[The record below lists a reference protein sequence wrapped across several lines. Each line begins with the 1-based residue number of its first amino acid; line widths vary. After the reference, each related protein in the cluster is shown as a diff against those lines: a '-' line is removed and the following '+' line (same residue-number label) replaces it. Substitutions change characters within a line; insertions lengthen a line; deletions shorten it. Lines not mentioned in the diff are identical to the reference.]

1 MRAST
6 ETGTILGVRDAKI
19 KIWDLHPRSSVS
31 SKADI
36 QINLVVQGDRNHKVG
51 LIRGSGRAE
60 KGLTPQGLGD
70 KEGFLD
76 EVALEMS
83 HEG

>member
-1 MRAST
+1 M
-6 ETGTILGVRDAKI
+6 RDAKI

-36 QINLVVQGDRNHKVG
+36 QIDLVVQGDRNHKVG
-51 LIRGSGRAE
+51 PVRGSGRAE
-60 KGLTPQGLGD
+60 KGPTPQGLGVN
-70 KEGFLD
+70 EGFLE